1 MDKAVLVSKIKELSN
16 LANKLHGF
24 EDDEESFLVAI
35 KGLDRKYLEGEL
47 EKFRE
52 GSISWNGV
60 LKPVNFLKFLVIDK
74 VLDDK
79 DVSLEIIDEFKDRI
93 LKLDVDYFKD
103 YPDFKEA
110 MLKLEKGKNFFWQ
123 WNNIFKILFYVY
135 YDQHKDSV
143 NSSLTEIAD
152 HFKTVLNM
160 KDSKTTINGF
170 GWNNNYG
177 SSDCWIALYPPD
189 RDSHQKAYQIFLR
202 VNPVNELV
210 YGMTNGAKIAEN
222 KKLEKQDGSNV
233 DVDKLEKFLFEKA
246 KPEYEKLNASVK
258 PEPDEEEVD
267 EELRVVDEK
276 CPKNVI
282 LYGPP
287 GTGKTYM
294 AYEEAVRIVDPS
306 FSWKDR
312 KALVAKFREFQDSG
326 YITFVTFHQSFSY
339 EEFIEGFRY
348 DKEEKMPMVESGVF
362 KTLVESA
369 RSDYVSPKKKIDL
382 NLAKRNVFKMSLG
395 NTLKEDEDIY
405 DFCMQEDIIA
415 IGWGQDVNYTG
426 ADTKEKVAKKF
437 KEHEGSDKDS
447 VFNVTAI
454 HFFKNIMKK
463 DDLVF
468 VSKGNRSLRAI
479 GRVVGEYYYDENVP
493 INYRH
498 FRKVEWLLTDSNI
511 PVEKVMKKNFSQQ
524 TIYEISKSW
533 LLEQNLQELLAKPAD
548 NKKEVRNYV
557 LIIDEINR
565 GNISKIFGE
574 LITLIEDDK
583 RLGMENE
590 MVVKLPYSK
599 EIDFGIPPNIYVIGT
614 MNTADR
620 SIALMDVALRRRFSF
635 KRIAPESKIISDLL
649 SEKEVDG
656 DFIEIL
662 QKSFIALNKRIK
674 VLLDEDHVIGHSYF
688 LKIGPEDFEYDLHAV
703 WYDKIIPLLQEY
715 FYNDWDKLRL
725 VLGEHNSQKRSGFI
739 KVLEAEYKG
748 IFGSEFDE
756 EYPCE
761 IVRYEPDLFSQVL
774 KNTFIG

>member
-1 MDKAVLVSKIKELSN
+1 MDKTVLVSKIKGLSN

-24 EDDEESFLVAI
+24 ENDEDGFLVAI
-35 KGLDRKYLEGEL
+35 KGLDKKYLKGEL

-52 GSISWNGV
+52 GSISWKGV

-74 VLDDK
+74 ILSDA
-79 DVSLEIIDEFKDRI
+79 DVSLGLIDEFKKRI

-103 YPDFKEA
+103 YPDFKEP
-110 MLKLEKGKNFFWQ
+110 MLRLEKGKNFFHQ
-123 WNNIFKILFYVY
+123 WNNVFKILFYVY
-135 YDQHKDSV
+135 YDQHKDEIISI
-143 NSSLTEIAD
+143 LTEVSE
-152 HFKTVLNM
+152 HFKTILNM

-177 SSDCWIALYPPD
+177 CSDCWIALYPPD
-189 RDSHQKAYQIFLR
+189 RDSHQKAYQIFFR
-202 VNPVNELV
+202 VFPGTEVV
-210 YGMTNGAKIAEN
+210 YGMINGAKIAE
-222 KKLEKQDGSNV
+222 KEKLEKQDGSNI
-233 DVDKLEKFLFEKA
+233 DVDKLEKFLFDDA
-246 KPEYEKLNASVK
+246 KPVYEELNSSVK
-258 PEPDEEEVD
+258 PEPDEEAAGK
-267 EELRVVDEK
+267 ELRIVDK
-276 CPKNVI
+276 KRPKNII

-294 AYEEAVRIVDPS
+294 AYEEAVRIVDPA
-306 FSWKDR
+306 FAWKDR
-312 KALVAKFREFQDSG
+312 KSLVLRFRELQDSG

-369 RSDYVSPKKKIDL
+369 RTDYVSPKKKIDL

-395 NTLKEDEDIY
+395 NTLQGDEDIY
-405 DFCMQEDIIA
+405 EYCIDNNLIA
-415 IGWGQDVNYTG
+415 LGWGQNIDYSG
-426 ADTKEKVAKKF
+426 AATKEKVTKRFEKNS
-437 KEHEGSDKDS
+437 KGDEDS
-447 VFNVTAI
+447 AFNITAI
-454 HFFKNIMKK
+454 HYFKNIMKK

-479 GRVVGEYYYDENVP
+479 GRVVGEYSYGNDTP
-493 INYRH
+493 ITYRH

-511 PVEKVMKKNFSQQ
+511 PVEKVMKKNFSQA
-524 TIYEISKSW
+524 TIYEISRNS
-533 LLEQNLQELLAKPAD
+533 LLEQNLQELLAKPAA
-548 NKKEVRNYV
+548 NKREIRNYV
-557 LIIDEINR
+557 LIVDEINR

-599 EIDFGIPPNIYVIGT
+599 EADFGIPPNIYLIGT

-635 KRIAPESKIISDLL
+635 RRVAPDSKIISDLL
-649 SEKEVDG
+649 SEKEVNE

-662 QKSFIALNKRIK
+662 QKTFVALNKRIK
-674 VLLDEDHVIGHSYF
+674 VLLNEDHTIGHSYF
-688 LKIGPEDFEYDLHAV
+688 LKIGPEDSEYDLHAI
-703 WYDKIIPLLQEY
+703 WYDKIVPLLQEY

-725 VLGEHNSQKRSGFI
+725 VLGKYNSEKRSGFV
-739 KVLEAEYKG
+739 KVLESEYKG
-748 IFGSEFDE
+748 IFGSEYDE

-761 IVRYEPDLFSQVL
+761 IVRYEPDVFSQVL
-774 KNTFIG
+774 KNTFIK